1 MAIKDVL
8 VYVDN
13 DEACGN
19 RVLTAAHLCTHF
31 DAHLAGLYVMHNRL
45 IPAYHNEFTAA
56 VNYAIIEEK
65 SVEQRESAKLIFTRK
80 STAADIVGEF
90 RAVEGNVTDNLSVQS
105 RYVDLLLM
113 PRHQNYDSNLNIK
126 YQLGSVLLSS
136 ACPVLVLPD
145 SKPITLPPQRV
156 MVGWDGSRECAAAL
170 RAALPMLAQVEKID
184 VVSVSSDETEAT
196 AIATYISRHGIIAET
211 YLIESSKGGVG
222 QALLEQAAE
231 LQSQLLVMGAYGHSR
246 LRELVLGGATKYIL
260 EHAQLPVLFMH

>member
-13 DEACGN
+13 DKACGN

-31 DAHLAGLYVMHNRL
+31 DAHLAGLYVMHNKL

-65 SVEQRESAKLIFTRK
+65 YVEQQESAKLIFPRIT
-80 STAADIVGEF
+80 TAACILGEF
-90 RAVEGNVTDNLSVQS
+90 RAVEGNVTDNLGVQS

-113 PRHQNYDSNLNIK
+113 PRHQDYDSNLNIK

-156 MVGWDGSRECAAAL
+156 MVGWDGSRESAAAL

-211 YLIESSKGGVG
+211 HLIDTSKNGVG
-222 QALLEQAAE
+222 QVLLEQATK
-231 LQSQLLVMGAYGHSR
+231 LRSQLLVMGAYGHSR
-246 LRELVLGGATKYIL
+246 IRELVLGGATKYIL

>member
-13 DEACGN
+13 DKACGN

-31 DAHLAGLYVMHNRL
+31 DAHLAGLYVMHNML

-105 RYVDLLLM
+105 RYVDLLIM
-113 PRHQNYDSNLNIK
+113 PRHQDYDSNLNIK

-184 VVSVSSDETEAT
+184 VVSVSSDETAAT

-211 YLIESSKGGVG
+211 HLIDTSKNGAG
-222 QALLEQAAE
+222 QVLLEQATK
-231 LQSQLLVMGAYGHSR
+231 LRSQLLVMGAYGHSR
-246 LRELVLGGATKYIL
+246 IRELVLGGATKYIL

>member
-1 MAIKDVL
+1 
-8 VYVDN
+8 
-13 DEACGN
+13 
-19 RVLTAAHLCTHF
+19 
-31 DAHLAGLYVMHNRL
+31 MHNRL

-56 VNYAIIEEK
+56 VNYAIINEK
-65 SVEQRESAKLIFTRK
+65 SVEQQESAKLIFTRE
-80 STAADIVGEF
+80 STVADIVGEF
-90 RAVEGNVTDNLSVQS
+90 RAVEGSVTDNLSVQS

-113 PRHQNYDSNLNIK
+113 PRHQDYDSNLNIK

-222 QALLEQAAE
+222 QALLEQATK
-231 LQSQLLVMGAYGHSR
+231 LRSQLLVMGAYGHSR